1 MKILIDTDILLDVA
15 LDRVPFVEY
24 SGQVLD
30 WAENHP
36 GSACVAWHTLA
47 NVAYLVKGNPRA
59 FLKELLSFVI
69 VPGTS
74 TEAARQALELPVAD
88 LEDAFQA
95 ITAQTFTA
103 DYVVTRNLKDYRRSP
118 VPAASPEQFIC
129 DLG

>member
-15 LDRVPFVEY
+15 LDRSPFADA
-24 SGQVLD
+24 SGHVLD

-36 GSACVAWHTLA
+36 GSAGVAWHTLA

-59 FLKELLSFVI
+59 FLRELLSFVI

-95 ITAQTFTA
+95 VAAQSFTA
-103 DYVVTRNLKDYRRSP
+103 DCIVTRNLKDYRRSP
-118 VPAASPEQFIC
+118 IPAISPDQFLR
-129 DLG
+129 DVV

>member
-15 LDRVPFVEY
+15 LDRAQFADA
-24 SGQVLD
+24 SGQILD

-59 FLKELLSFVI
+59 FLRELLAFVI

-95 ITAQTFTA
+95 VTAQSFTA
-103 DYVVTRNLKDYRRSP
+103 DYIVTRNLKDHRRSP
-118 VPAASPEQFIC
+118 IPVASPDQFLS
-129 DLG
+129 DLA

>member
-15 LDRVPFVEY
+15 LDRAPFAAA
-24 SGQVLD
+24 SGQILD

-59 FLKELLSFVI
+59 FLRELLSFVM
-69 VPGTS
+69 VPNTL
-74 TEAARQALELPVAD
+74 TDVARQALELPIAD

-95 ITAQTFTA
+95 AAAQAFGA
-103 DYVVTRNLKDYRRSP
+103 DHIVTRNVKDYRRSP
-118 VPAASPEQFIC
+118 ISAMAPEQFLS
-129 DLG
+129 DLA